1 MFGGLFALTG
11 GSLQNDACKQQQ
23 EDGTDG
29 IIAFHEIPRFW
40 VDAICAAGVP
50 KQLWIARVF
59 FAQSAC
65 GIGIKMRDAAA
76 VPVCSICMKTDFIP
90 GAKQNVRS
98 VGA

>member
-50 KQLWIARVF
+50 KQLWITRGFRRKA
-59 FAQSAC
+59 SAKWGLKC
-65 GIGIKMRDAAA
+65 GTQRQCLYA
-76 VPVCSICMKTDFIP
+76 VS
-90 GAKQNVRS
+90 A
-98 VGA
+98 

>member
-40 VDAICAAGVP
+40 VDVSLEHKRDHLGFS
-50 KQLWIARVF
+50 QLWIARGF
-59 FAQSAC
+59 F
-65 GIGIKMRDAAA
+65 GTKRLRNRD
-76 VPVCSICMKTDFIP
+76 
-90 GAKQNVRS
+90 
-98 VGA
+98 